1 MMVVCIKQHLCNM
14 WSSIHEKVKQHWG
27 CFEKRRSLQKNVH
40 NKLREKRF
48 LIFLTLMTDRQV
60 ISFTDRILNT
70 WHRLW
75 TLLLI
80 HKLKELFFACHFHD
94 EFIRNNDE
102 TYKHANVTP
111 SNSQSICY
119 LTGSNMRKSALNG
132 VKMST
137 KTGAL
142 HKKWS
147 SPLTVFRMGLFRA
160 AHGWGVIKMPSPHL
174 PKICHTYPTMI
185 KLGIVITYLRKT
197 PKIYESRDTPFQFCW
212 HQRFF
217 IGNQQILLYQKIQI

>member
-1 MMVVCIKQHLCNM
+1 MFWK
-14 WSSIHEKVKQHWG
+14 KA
-27 CFEKRRSLQKNVH
+27 
-40 NKLREKRF
+40 F
-48 LIFLTLMTDRQV
+48 LIKKRAQQITRKAFSYIFDSDDRQV

-119 LTGSNMRKSALNG
+119 LTGGNMRKSALNG
-132 VKMST
+132 LKMST

-160 AHGWGVIKMPSPHL
+160 AHGWGGDQNASP
-174 PKICHTYPTMI
+174 PTSL
-185 KLGIVITYLRKT
+185 KSAT
-197 PKIYESRDTPFQFCW
+197 
-212 HQRFF
+212 H
-217 IGNQQILLYQKIQI
+217 ILQWLNLA

>member
-1 MMVVCIKQHLCNM
+1 MKKLSNTEFVLKKGVPYKKTCTTNYAKSVFLYFWLLWQASYFVYWSYIKHL
-14 WSSIHEKVKQHWG
+14 
-27 CFEKRRSLQKNVH
+27 
-40 NKLREKRF
+40 
-48 LIFLTLMTDRQV
+48 
-60 ISFTDRILNT
+60 

-94 EFIRNNDE
+94 EFMRNNDE

-119 LTGSNMRKSALNG
+119 LTGGNMRKSALNG
-132 VKMST
+132 LKMST

-212 HQRFF
+212 HHRFF